1 MSMCRVFS
9 CVVGRGCLLCHP
21 PDSYVEILVLNVM
34 VSRGAETIRVEPSQM
49 GLMPLQQRP
58 WRARRPF
65 YYVSAQ
71 WEVCN
76 PEESPHLTT
85 RALRAWTST
94 SITVRKEIL
103 LFISRP
109 TYGILLQQSK
119 ETKRSTVT
127 HLPHLFKNRNSCSF
141 LSIGAQTQS
150 LRPTEPVLL

>member
-34 VSRGAETIRVEPSQM
+34 VSRGDETIRVEPSQM

-71 WEVCN
+71 
-76 PEESPHLTT
+76 
-85 RALRAWTST
+85 
-94 SITVRKEIL
+94 
-103 LFISRP
+103 
-109 TYGILLQQSK
+109 
-119 ETKRSTVT
+119 
-127 HLPHLFKNRNSCSF
+127 
-141 LSIGAQTQS
+141 
-150 LRPTEPVLL
+150 